1 MITHMF
7 STYVT
12 FNNEFFLIFLG
23 GLIIQKNEQIKIFL
37 GALKFNLTRESQIWM
52 SIRIIRR
59 WFKHIFS

>member
-1 MITHMF
+1 M
-7 STYVT
+7 S
-12 FNNEFFLIFLG
+12 FFLIFLG